1 MTQSVALSGGPTL
14 VIREWGR
21 PDGAVILLLH
31 DLGSSG
37 DSWRHVAPLLGQ
49 RFRVVAIDLRGHGGS
64 SHTTDYSFEAM
75 RVDIIRLLDALGF
88 LGVIAIG
95 HSMGGLV
102 AYLLA
107 ATRPDLV
114 RALVLEE
121 IPPPD
126 PANPP
131 HELPRRS
138 RPDDPCDWR
147 AISQVLRWRND
158 PPQEWW
164 QLARRIACPALVVS
178 ATQSQLSQSRLAEL
192 ARRMPLGEFVS
203 VEGEHDLHELRPGE
217 FDAAVEPFLTPW
229 ALAVQH

>member
-1 MTQSVALSGGPTL
+1 MTQSVALPGGPTL

-31 DLGSSG
+31 GLTSSG
-37 DSWRHVAPLLGQ
+37 DSWRHLAPLLGK
-49 RFRVVAIDLRGHGGS
+49 RFRVVAVDLRGHGGS
-64 SHTTDYSFEAM
+64 SRSTDYSFATM
-75 RVDIIRLLDALGF
+75 RNDIIRLLDALGF
-88 LGVIAIG
+88 LGVIVIG

-121 IPPPD
+121 VPPPD

-138 RPDDPCDWR
+138 RPDDTCDWR
-147 AISQVLRWRND
+147 AVSQVLRWRND
-158 PPQEWW
+158 PPKEWW
-164 QLARRIACPALVVS
+164 QYARRIVCPALVIG
-178 ATQSQLSQSRLAEL
+178 ATESHLSQSRLAEL
-192 ARRMPLGEFVS
+192 ARRMPLGQFVS
-203 VEGEHDLHELRPGE
+203 VAGEHDLHALRPGE

-229 ALAVQH
+229 AH

>member
-49 RFRVVAIDLRGHGGS
+49 RFRVVAVDLRGHGGS

-75 RVDIIRLLDALGF
+75 RNDVIRLLDALGF

-121 IPPPD
+121 VPPPD

-131 HELPRRS
+131 HEVPRRS

-164 QLARRIACPALVVS
+164 ELARRIACPALVVS
-178 ATQSQLSQSRLAEL
+178 ATQSHLSQSRLAEL
-192 ARRMPLGEFVS
+192 ARRMPLGEFVT

>member
-49 RFRVVAIDLRGHGGS
+49 RFRVVAVDLRGHGGS

-75 RVDIIRLLDALGF
+75 RNDVIRLLDALGF

-121 IPPPD
+121 VPPPD

-131 HELPRRS
+131 HEVPRRS

-164 QLARRIACPALVVS
+164 GLARRIACPALIVS
-178 ATQSQLSQSRLAEL
+178 ATQSHLSQSRLAEL
-192 ARRMPLGEFVS
+192 ARRMPLGEFVT